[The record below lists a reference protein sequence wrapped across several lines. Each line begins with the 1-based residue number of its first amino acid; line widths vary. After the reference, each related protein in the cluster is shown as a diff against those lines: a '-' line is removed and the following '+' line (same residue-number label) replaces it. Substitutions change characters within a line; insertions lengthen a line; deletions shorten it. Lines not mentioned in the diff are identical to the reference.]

1 MKKLT
6 AIALS
11 GGVDSMITAYLLKQK
26 GHNLVGIHFYTGYG
40 NQSEDKLSEIAK
52 QTGIDLKIL
61 DCSVEFKSK
70 VTDYFIKAYIS
81 GLTPNPCIVCNP
93 LIKFG
98 TVLSFAKKLGA
109 TSLATGHYARIN
121 KDDFGKYHLLR
132 GIDKK
137 KDQSYFLSRLTPE
150 QLSFASFPLGNMTKE
165 EVKKIA
171 ADKGLASLPGN
182 ESQDICFTGNKTYGE
197 FIAEQSLHKSGGGII
212 EDINGNIIGEH
223 QGLHLFTVG
232 QRRGINCPAAESYY
246 VIRIDV
252 KKNRLVVGFRENI
265 YSRHLEAENIN
276 WINNRPTDQ
285 IRVETQIRGRHIPVP
300 STLFPAGGSKAKI
313 VFDKPQ
319 SSITPGQGAV
329 FYQGD
334 EVIGGGWIA
343 S

>member
-1 MKKLT
+1 MKNLT

-11 GGVDSMITAYLLKQK
+11 GGVDSMVTAYLLKQK

-40 NQSEDKLSEIAK
+40 DQSENKLSEIAEK
-52 QTGIDLKIL
+52 TGVDLKIL
-61 DCSVEFKSK
+61 DCSAEFKSR
-70 VTDYFIKAYIS
+70 VIDYFIKAYVS

-137 KDQSYFLSRLTPE
+137 KDQSYFLSRLTQE
-150 QLSFASFPLGNMTKE
+150 QLSFACFPLGNITKD

-171 ADKGLASLPGN
+171 AGKGLASLAGN
-182 ESQDICFTGNKTYGE
+182 ESQDICFTENKTYGE
-197 FIAEQSLHKSGGGII
+197 FIAGQSQDKSRAGII
-212 EDINGNIIGEH
+212 EDVTGNIIGEH

-232 QRRGINCPAAESYY
+232 QRRGINCPASEPYY
-246 VIRIDV
+246 VIRIDI
-252 KKNRLVVGFRENI
+252 KRNRLVVGFRENI
-265 YSRHLEAENIN
+265 YSRELETENIN
-276 WINNRPTDQ
+276 WINNRPSAP
-285 IRVETQIRGRHIPVP
+285 IRVATQIRGRHIPAP
-300 STLFPAGGSKAKI
+300 STLFPAGESKAKI
-313 VFDKPQ
+313 IFDKPQ
-319 SSITPGQGAV
+319 SSITSGQGAV

>member
-26 GHNLVGIHFYTGYG
+26 GHNLVGIHFYTGHG
-40 NQSEDKLSEIAK
+40 NQSEDKLSEIAEK
-52 QTGIDLKIL
+52 TGTDLKIL
-61 DCSVEFKSK
+61 DCSAEFKSK

-98 TVLSFAKKLGA
+98 SVLSFAKKLGA

-121 KDDFGKYHLLR
+121 KNASGKYHLLQ

-137 KDQSYFLSRLTPE
+137 KDQSYFLSRLTQA

-165 EVKKIA
+165 EVKKFA
-171 ADKGLASLPGN
+171 AVKGIASLAGS
-182 ESQDICFTGNKTYGE
+182 ESQDICFAGNKTYGE
-197 FIAEQSLHKSGGGII
+197 FIAGQSLHKSGKGII
-212 EDINGNIIGEH
+212 EDVNGNIIGEH
-223 QGLHLFTVG
+223 RGLHLFTVG
-232 QRRGINCPAAESYY
+232 QRRGINCPASESYY

-265 YSRHLEAENIN
+265 YSRYLEAENIN
-276 WINNRPTDQ
+276 WINNRPTAQ
-285 IRVETQIRGRHIPVP
+285 IRVETQIRGRHIPAP
-300 STLFPAGGSKAKI
+300 STLFPADDSRAKI
-313 VFDKPQ
+313 IFDKPQ

-343 S
+343 N